1 MPKPHGRGVTVIG
14 VDPGET
20 TGIAIVTVDKTWL
33 RGAGDPSW
41 AGLGAAVKA
50 KIAYQIGRDAK
61 MFLLDRDRAT
71 RLDTDEINER
81 LLPILQDQPLYQ
93 QDGMRSTERFEEIL
107 NGMSGVSDGGLL
119 YVDAEEV
126 VQVRQLAGL
135 FDNYQEAA
143 LVWEDF
149 TLRTDV
155 TTREVTA
162 PDRLRAASQS
172 QEILHGEGRAFFLQS
187 ASDMKT
193 TAMPLKQGS
202 RTARDYDRLKRAGLY
217 FPGMPHAVDAAG
229 HVALFLR
236 RARRFEEIRS
246 SAWPL
251 HFVDHWEA

>member
-1 MPKPHGRGVTVIG
+1 MPKPRGRGVTVIG

-20 TGIAIVTVDKTWL
+20 TGVCIVTLDKTWL

-41 AGLGAAVKA
+41 QGLGQAVKA

-61 MFLLDRDRAT
+61 MFLLDKDRST
-71 RLDTDEINER
+71 KLDQFEVNER
-81 LLPILQDQPLYQ
+81 MLPILQDQPLYE

-126 VQVRQLAGL
+126 VQIRQLAGL
-135 FDNYQEAA
+135 FDNYAEAA

-149 TLRTDV
+149 TLRTNV

-172 QEILHGEGRAFFLQS
+172 QEILHGVGRAFFLQS

-193 TAMPLKQGS
+193 TAMPKKPNS
-202 RTARDYDRLKRAGLY
+202 DARDYDRLKRAGLY
-217 FPGMPHAVDAAG
+217 FSGMTHATDAAG

-246 SAWPL
+246 AAWPL
-251 HFVDHWEA
+251 HFADHWEDE